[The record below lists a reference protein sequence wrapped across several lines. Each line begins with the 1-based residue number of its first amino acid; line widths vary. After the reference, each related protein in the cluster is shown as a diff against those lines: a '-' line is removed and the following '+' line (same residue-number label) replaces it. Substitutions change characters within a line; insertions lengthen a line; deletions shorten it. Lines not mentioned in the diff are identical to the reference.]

1 MEVHPEVLVLLE
13 VPQVGEIVLAVEE
26 VVVVEVAAGEVQ
38 EVLDRK
44 KHEKIVLFD
53 FNLHFSGLEIFCSN
67 L

>member
-1 MEVHPEVLVLLE
+1 MEVHPEDLALLE
-13 VPQVGEIVLAVEE
+13 VLQAGEVVLAVEE

-53 FNLHFSGLEIFCSN
+53 FNLHFSEFEIFCSN